1 MQRHTEMV
9 EKQGG
14 PSNRDDLLS
23 HRYVR
28 ILERKIRRSVYE
40 LDDDDA
46 ISIGLWVENNQDC
59 VFFYEDFSD
68 TDTTPTL
75 AFFFSFL
82 FSKFLRLDHKTCF
95 FWMWPADRGSK
106 AGSWRVLQRAEEVGC
121 SAVAPIPGAG
131 SLAQSLK
138 QEHYVSDTGDVVYYQ
153 AESKTSTSAQKSD

>member
-14 PSNRDDLLS
+14 PSNRDDLLT

-28 ILERKIRRSVYE
+28 RLERKIRRSVYE

-95 FWMWPADRGSK
+95 FGCGLQTEAAKPVLGEYYKEPKKSGALPWHLF
-106 AGSWRVLQRAEEVGC
+106 RVLAVWHRA
-121 SAVAPIPGAG
+121 
-131 SLAQSLK
+131 
-138 QEHYVSDTGDVVYYQ
+138 
-153 AESKTSTSAQKSD
+153 